1 MFWVSAGGEASYLYF
16 LSCNVLPGTYKMEEW
31 CTYAAA
37 LFYAGQGGM
46 TMSIWRA
53 LSPGAVIPHCAHNPV
68 AAVAYAAHNPA
79 PPPVAARAASID
91 LGS

>member
-1 MFWVSAGGEASYLYF
+1 MRTRRVSVRMPVRCS
-16 LSCNVLPGTYKMEEW
+16 
-31 CTYAAA
+31 
-37 LFYAGQGGM
+37 FYAGQGGM

-79 PPPVAARAASID
+79 PPPVTAKAASISVASLLSAHGRSIDRAPD
-91 LGS
+91 LIVLVGT